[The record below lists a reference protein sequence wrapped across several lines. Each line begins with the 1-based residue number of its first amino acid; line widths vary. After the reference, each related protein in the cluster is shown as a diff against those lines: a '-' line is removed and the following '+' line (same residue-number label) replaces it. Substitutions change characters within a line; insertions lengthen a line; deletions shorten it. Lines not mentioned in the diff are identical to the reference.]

1 MNILDINEIIWYGD
15 RLPNDSN
22 NNRIY
27 KLRFWCAIVNGSKAI
42 SYNMKTG
49 SAYEWEMEKRIGK
62 PRKYVRMV
70 DGVPRIT
77 KPYKWPEE

>member
-27 KLRFWCAIVNGSKAI
+27 KLRFWCAIVNG
-42 SYNMKTG
+42 
-49 SAYEWEMEKRIGK
+49 
-62 PRKYVRMV
+62 
-70 DGVPRIT
+70 VPRIT